1 MTVGLDQ
8 AQWYAADVPRLGKD
22 SLGVW
27 LSGWEWNSSIGKER
41 WQEGFVMDMCR
52 GSMLAQPWSDAS
64 WLSPDERKQMAE
76 FIALLK
82 GQPGCFRNSRFVLGN
97 PWKGE
102 PYGYVCSNGKR
113 AFSP

>member
-1 MTVGLDQ
+1 
-8 AQWYAADVPRLGKD
+8 
-22 SLGVW
+22 
-27 LSGWEWNSSIGKER
+27 
-41 WQEGFVMDMCR
+41 MDMCR